1 LIAAHRGLGL
11 ATQRLPAL
19 MQDLISNLQL
29 MLWNFHSCVFL
40 DVAILRRLAEDCSS
54 CSKKI
59 KKIAET

>member
-1 LIAAHRGLGL
+1 
-11 ATQRLPAL
+11 